1 MNFRRV
7 DKIDHGHCT
16 VSLWLWEGKKRGRI
30 LRPKKQKVGRIV
42 TELLPQLGDVA
53 AEDALKLAVWLSEA
67 IAYPLA
73 VFDPEH
79 LWEKKLER
87 IISRQRRSRLTLASW
102 QRSAHHTEHILWG

>member
-1 MNFRRV
+1 MKSCRV
-7 DKIDHGHCT
+7 DKIDHGYCT
-16 VSLWLWEGKKRGRI
+16 VSLWFWEGKKRGRI
-30 LRPKKQKVGRIV
+30 LRPKKQKRGAVV
-42 TELLPQLGDVA
+42 TELQPQLGDVA
-53 AEDALKLAVWLSEA
+53 AEDALTLAVWLSED

-102 QRSAHHTEHILWG
+102 QRSAHHTEHILRR

>member
-1 MNFRRV
+1 MKFRRV
-7 DKIDHGHCT
+7 DKIDHGSCT
-16 VSLWLWEGKKRGRI
+16 VSLWLWKGKKRGRI
-30 LRPKKQKVGRIV
+30 LRPKKQKGGRVV

-79 LWEKKLER
+79 LWEKRWER
-87 IISRQRRSRLTLASW
+87 IIFRQRRALQTLGSW
-102 QRSAHHTEHILWG
+102 QRPTHHAEHILWR